1 MGVARRELMSVN
13 VRQHCDA
20 VKTKIVVS
28 AALALA
34 AVFGLAQ
41 AGPQLGISARAG
53 AGWCAP
59 ASAICPPIKPYPKF
73 IHCAWPTSYYPW
85 YYGYVSS
92 PVDASTSF
100 SNVSP
105 VFDNG
110 QMGIY
115 RVPAPIISPS
125 PVTAPAGPT
134 FGWQR

>member
-1 MGVARRELMSVN
+1 MSVN

-20 VKTKIVVS
+20 VKTKIVIS

-34 AVFGLAQ
+34 VFLELAQ
-41 AGPQLGISARAG
+41 AGPQISLSARAG

-59 ASAICPPIKPYPKF
+59 ASTVFPPIKHYPKF
-73 IHCAWPTSYYPW
+73 ITCAWPTYYYPG
-85 YYGYVSS
+85 YYGYVSA
-92 PVDASTSF
+92 PIDASTSF

-110 QMGIY
+110 QTGIY
-115 RVPAPIISPS
+115 RVPAPIISPP
-125 PVTAPAGPT
+125 PVIAPTGPA

>member
-1 MGVARRELMSVN
+1 MVCSGQRRLS
-13 VRQHCDA
+13 RYQA
-20 VKTKIVVS
+20 VPEVHPLR
-28 AALALA
+28 LAD
-34 AVFGLAQ
+34 
-41 AGPQLGISARAG
+41 
-53 AGWCAP
+53 
-59 ASAICPPIKPYPKF
+59 
-73 IHCAWPTSYYPW
+73 YPW

-92 PVDASTSF
+92 PLDVSTSF

-115 RVPAPIISPS
+115 RVSAPIISPS

>member
-1 MGVARRELMSVN
+1 MSVN
-13 VRQHCDA
+13 VRQHWGA

-34 AVFGLAQ
+34 AVIELAQ
-41 AGPQLGISARAG
+41 AGPQIGISARAD
-53 AGWCAP
+53 ARWCAP
-59 ASAICPPIKPYPKF
+59 ASTVYPPFKPSPKF
-73 IHCAWPTSYYPW
+73 ITCAWPTYYHPW

-92 PVDASTSF
+92 PVDASTTF

-110 QMGIY
+110 QTGVY
-115 RVPAPIISPS
+115 RVPVPIISPS
-125 PVTAPAGPT
+125 SVITPAEPT